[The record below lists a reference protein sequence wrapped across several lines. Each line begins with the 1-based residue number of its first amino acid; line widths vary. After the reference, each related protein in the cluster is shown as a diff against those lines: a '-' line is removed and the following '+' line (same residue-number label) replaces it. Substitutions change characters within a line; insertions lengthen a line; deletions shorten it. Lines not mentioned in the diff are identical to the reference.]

1 MWSISTHGWRGWLL
15 RVQPGWLM
23 ENTEEWNCT
32 FECCR
37 LKDWAWSELSLS
49 ARIWKRLINCSC
61 HHRKEIPPKEDQW
74 EKAAHK
80 GVHRQ
85 AAAVGHLE
93 DGERVLRVCA
103 GAVPVRP
110 GARRQRKGRG
120 ALSAGSKLLLRENLP
135 QELTWWGG
143 KSGTNGDGLTGG
155 RSGERSASDW
165 AIRLRYKHICACWLD
180 RKFTSVGKIV
190 PSRQPPL
197 PHLSQQPVH
206 PRPRGIG
213 LSRIQR
219 TIFIGS
225 VLFGCVR
232 LYFTFLVLLS
242 FVSNGG
248 FHGDTRSCL
257 TTATNLNRF

>member
-49 ARIWKRLINCSC
+49 ARVWKRLINCSC

-93 DGERVLRVCA
+93 DGEWVLRVCA

-165 AIRLRYKHICACWLD
+165 AIRLRHYLCLLTGPYVHICGED
-180 RKFTSVGKIV
+180 RSLPPASASTSVATAG
-190 PSRQPPL
+190 PP
-197 PHLSQQPVH
+197 PTP
-206 PRPRGIG
+206 G
-213 LSRIQR
+213 
-219 TIFIGS
+219 
-225 VLFGCVR
+225 
-232 LYFTFLVLLS
+232 
-242 FVSNGG
+242 
-248 FHGDTRSCL
+248 
-257 TTATNLNRF
+257 NRFESDPENDFYWFCTVWLRSIVFYLFSIVVFCK

>member
-1 MWSISTHGWRGWLL
+1 MWSIGTHGWCGWLL
-15 RVQPGWLM
+15 WVQPDWLM

-37 LKDWAWSELSLS
+37 LKDWAWSAHGCSNILSELSLR
-49 ARIWKRLINCSC
+49 ARISERLINFSC

-103 GAVPVRP
+103 GAVPVRQ

-135 QELTWWGG
+135 QELMWRGE
-143 KSGTNGDGLTGG
+143 KSGTNGDWVNWEEEWGTVCLWLGDQAPLLSVPADRTARSHLWG
-155 RSGERSASDW
+155 RSFPPVS
-165 AIRLRYKHICACWLD
+165 LRFHICRNSWPIPEPGSRFESDPENDFYWFCTVWL
-180 RKFTSVGKIV
+180 RSIV
-190 PSRQPPL
+190 
-197 PHLSQQPVH
+197 
-206 PRPRGIG
+206 
-213 LSRIQR
+213 
-219 TIFIGS
+219 FY
-225 VLFGCVR
+225 LFSIVVFCK
-232 LYFTFLVLLS
+232 
-242 FVSNGG
+242 
-248 FHGDTRSCL
+248 
-257 TTATNLNRF
+257 